1 MTDDERLYPRLIA
14 WALLAVCTLAAL
26 TRPLFAYDDWWYHLP
41 FSSYLFNIGHGAA
54 SFHLDPLLTARWL
67 GFPKA
72 WEWVQGLA
80 WFLSGSLYAV
90 IVPQLI
96 LALVYFYCV
105 CRTQRIPPAWLI
117 LGFFASPMLLV
128 HFEAVYTDLPAAF
141 CVAIGCFL
149 AVGLLT
155 DAKAADNAATPFPWW
170 RAACVIAAFGLAGN
184 IKYQALLGVWCVCA
198 IVALLCLRVPELP
211 WRFRACVLI
220 VLTTAALL
228 AASSAASNFVRQGNP
243 FYPLE
248 IKLLGKSVFA
258 GPESPDT
265 DAGYPTYLLR
275 GSHAVSFPEPVNFL
289 LSASELDWTMRGIA
303 PWYNIDAVA
312 GKTPRRG
319 APSRMGG
326 WGAAFVLVNA
336 LLLALQVWRRR
347 REPDP
352 QQRLLVTCTVLL
364 VLATAVLPR
373 AHELRY
379 WLYIPLLV
387 LPVNLRYLNRSP
399 HRALVPGVLLALM
412 AYGVAETVL
421 SPESD
426 LLTAR
431 RLSRAALRA
440 DMPQQIT
447 QSLGATGRYCD
458 PADDDLFRYSEA
470 VTGVPG
476 VLSRVAQDCAAV
488 TRIHGVSSVTSQ
500 ARSTNQAAAMSAITM
515 EPPRTTPIR

>member
-1 MTDDERLYPRLIA
+1 MRGTRADAAPGPVGVQATMSDRGPRYARLIA

-26 TRPLFAYDDWWYHLP
+26 TRPLIEYDDWWYHLP

-67 GFPKA
+67 GFPRA

-80 WFLSGSLYAV
+80 WFVSGSLYAV

-96 LALVYFYCV
+96 LASAYFYCV

-117 LGFFASPMLLV
+117 LGFFASPMLLI
-128 HFEAVYTDLPAAF
+128 HFEGLYTDLPAAF
-141 CVAIGCFL
+141 CAAIGCFL

-155 DAKAADNAATPFPWW
+155 RTKPAENAAAPFPWR
-170 RAACVIAAFGLAGN
+170 RAACAIAAFGLAGN
-184 IKYQALLGVWCVCA
+184 IKYQALLSVWCSCA
-198 IVALLCLRVPELP
+198 IVALLCLQVPDMP
-211 WRFRACVLI
+211 RRFRASVLL
-220 VLTTAALL
+220 VLAAAALL
-228 AASSAASNFVRQGNP
+228 AASSAASNLVHYGNP

-258 GPESPDT
+258 GPESPEM

-275 GSHAVSFPEPVNFL
+275 GSHPVSPPEPVNFL
-289 LSASELDWTMRGIA
+289 LSASELDWTMRGVA
-303 PWYNIDAVA
+303 PWYNMDAVT

-326 WGAAFVLVNA
+326 WGALFVLVNA
-336 LLLALQVWRRR
+336 CLLAVQVWRLR
-347 REPDP
+347 REPDL
-352 QQRLLVTCTVLL
+352 QQRLLVACAVLV
-364 VLATAVLPR
+364 VLATAFLPR

-387 LPVNLRYLNRSP
+387 LPVNLRYLSRSP
-399 HRALVPGVLLALM
+399 YRALVPGALVALM
-412 AYGVAETVL
+412 AYGVAEAVL

-431 RLSRAALRA
+431 SLSMPALRA
-440 DMPQQIT
+440 AIPQEVM
-447 QSLGATGRYCD
+447 QSLRATGRYCG
-458 PADDDLFRYSEA
+458 PTDDWLFRYSEA

-476 VLSRVAQDCAAV
+476 ILSRVALDCAAV
-488 TRIHGVSSVTSQ
+488 Q
-500 ARSTNQAAAMSAITM
+500 K
-515 EPPRTTPIR
+515 